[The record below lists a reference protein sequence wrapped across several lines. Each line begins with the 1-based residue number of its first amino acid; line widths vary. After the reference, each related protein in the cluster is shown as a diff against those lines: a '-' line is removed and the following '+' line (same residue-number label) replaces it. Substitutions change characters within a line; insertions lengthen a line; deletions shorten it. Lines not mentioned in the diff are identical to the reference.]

1 MSYTKVIN
9 GVRVA
14 LTEIEIVARQ
24 AEEALVASQEPERLA
39 SQIRQERNTLLSDC
53 DWTQVSDAPVNQVAW
68 QTYRQALRDVTS
80 QEGFPYSVTWPTK
93 PE

>member
-80 QEGFPYSVTWPTK
+80 QEGFPYDVTWPTK

>member
-53 DWTQVSDAPVNQVAW
+53 DWTQVSDAPVNQAAW
-68 QTYRQALRDVTS
+68 QTYRQALRDITA
-80 QEGFPYSVTWPTK
+80 QEGFPYSVIWPTK

>member
-14 LTEIEIVARQ
+14 LTEIEIAARQ
-24 AEEALVASQEPERLA
+24 TKEALVASQEPERLA

-53 DWTQVSDAPVNQVAW
+53 DWTQVSDAPVNQAAW
-68 QTYRQALRDVTS
+68 QTYRQALRDITA
-80 QEGFPYSVTWPTK
+80 QEGFPYSVIWPTK

>member
-1 MSYTKVIN
+1 MAYTKVIN

>member
-1 MSYTKVIN
+1 MAYTKLIN

-39 SQIRQERNTLLSDC
+39 SQMRQERNTLLSDC

>member
-1 MSYTKVIN
+1 MAYTKVIN

-14 LTEIEIVARQ
+14 LTEIEIAARQ

-39 SQIRQERNTLLSDC
+39 SQIRQERNTLLADC
-53 DWTQVSDAPVNQVAW
+53 DWTQVSDAPINQVAW

-80 QEGFPYSVTWPTK
+80 QEGFPYDVTWPTK

>member
-14 LTEIEIVARQ
+14 LTEIEIAARQ
-24 AEEALVASQEPERLA
+24 TKEALVASQEPERLA

-53 DWTQVSDAPVNQVAW
+53 DWTQVSDAPVNQAAW
-68 QTYRQALRDVTS
+68 QTYRQALRDITA
-80 QEGFPYSVTWPTK
+80 QEGFPYSVIWPTK
-93 PE
+93 P

>member
-1 MSYTKVIN
+1 MAYTKLIN

-14 LTEIEIVARQ
+14 LTEIGIAARQ
-24 AEEALVASQEPERLA
+24 AEEALVASQEPERLS
-39 SQIRQERNTLLSDC
+39 SQIRQERNTLLSEC
-53 DWTQVSDAPVNQVAW
+53 DWTQVSDAPVNQAAW

>member
-1 MSYTKVIN
+1 MAYTKLIN

-80 QEGFPYSVTWPTK
+80 QEGFPYDVTWPTK

>member
-14 LTEIEIVARQ
+14 LTEIEIAARQ
-24 AEEALVASQEPERLA
+24 AKEALIASKEPERLS
-39 SQIRQERNTLLSDC
+39 SQIRQERNTLLSEC
-53 DWTQVSDAPVNQVAW
+53 DWTQVSDAPVNQAAW

-80 QEGFPYSVTWPTK
+80 QEGFPYDVTWPTK

>member
-1 MSYTKVIN
+1 MAYTKLIN

-53 DWTQVSDAPVNQVAW
+53 DWTQVSDAPVNQAAW
-68 QTYRQALRDVTS
+68 QTYRQALRDITS
-80 QEGFPYSVTWPTK
+80 QEGFPYSVIWPTK
-93 PE
+93 P

>member
-1 MSYTKVIN
+1 MAYTKVIN

-14 LTEIEIVARQ
+14 LTEIEIAARQ

-80 QEGFPYSVTWPTK
+80 QEGFPYDVTWPTK

>member
-1 MSYTKVIN
+1 MAYTKVIN

-39 SQIRQERNTLLSDC
+39 SQIRQERNTLLADC
-53 DWTQVSDAPVNQVAW
+53 DWTQVSDAPINQVAW

-80 QEGFPYSVTWPTK
+80 QEGFPYDVTWPTK

>member
-1 MSYTKVIN
+1 MAYTKLIN

-39 SQIRQERNTLLSDC
+39 SQMRQERNTLLSDC

-80 QEGFPYSVTWPTK
+80 QEGFPYDVTWPTK